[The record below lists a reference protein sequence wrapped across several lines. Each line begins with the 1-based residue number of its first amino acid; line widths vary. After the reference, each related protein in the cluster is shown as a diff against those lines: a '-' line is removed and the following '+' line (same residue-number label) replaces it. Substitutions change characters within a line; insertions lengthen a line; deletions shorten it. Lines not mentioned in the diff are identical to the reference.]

1 MSTVLR
7 KGGQTRAAI
16 LDAAREMV
24 GRLGLE
30 ALTIGQL
37 AERTG
42 LSKSGVFAHF
52 GSKEELQIAV
62 LEQTAVAFRDEVLLP
77 AMAQAPGRARLTA
90 IFDGWLRW
98 AAALDKQGGCV
109 FVAGAAEYDD
119 RPGPVR
125 DALASMQRR
134 YRGFLAERM
143 REAAGTGDLPP
154 DLDPEQ
160 AAFEF
165 FGTFLALHHD
175 QRLLDDPAALA
186 RARRAFERLL
196 VPL

>member
-1 MSTVLR
+1 MASASLK
-7 KGGQTRAAI
+7 KGEQTRAVI
-16 LDAAREMV
+16 LDSAREMV

-62 LEQTAVAFRDEVLLP
+62 LEDTAIAFRDQVLAP
-77 AMAQAPGRARLTA
+77 AMLQAPGRARLAA
-90 IFDGWLRW
+90 IFDGWLAW
-98 AAALDKQGGCV
+98 ATTCEKQGGCV

-125 DALASMQRR
+125 DSLATMQRR
-134 YRGFLAERM
+134 YRSFLAERM
-143 REAAGTGDLPP
+143 REAAEAGDLLPG
-154 DLDPEQ
+154 LEPEQ

-165 FGTFLALHHD
+165 FGIFLALHHD
-175 QRLLDDPAALA
+175 QRLLDDPVSLQ
-186 RARRAFERLL
+186 RARKAFERLL
-196 VPL
+196 S